1 MKQKLNKLEKYWV
14 MYDVGNSAFALLVS
28 TIIPIYFKN
37 MATENGVSA
46 ADSTAYLSYAISIS
60 TLIVAILGPVLGT
73 VADGKNRKKP
83 LFTLFMMVGVIGCAA
98 LALPKSA
105 MLFLVVFVITKVGF
119 SGSLIFYD
127 SMLVDVTTDERM
139 DDVSSQGYAWG
150 YIGSCVPF
158 VVSLA
163 LIFGADYIG
172 ISGTMATAIAFVIN
186 ALWWAVV
193 TIPLLKNYKQ
203 NYYVETRT
211 SGVTETVKRLG
222 SVCSEIKND
231 KKVFLFLIAFFFY
244 IDGVYTIIEMATSYG
259 KDVGISDTSLLLALL
274 LTQIVAFPCAII
286 FGRLAQKFDTARLIA
301 VCIGAYFLVAV
312 YALWLDAAWK
322 FWMMATFVGVFQGAI
337 QALSR
342 SYYARIIPKEKSSEY
357 FGIFDIFGKGASFMG
372 TMLMG
377 ISTQIFHTSKAGVI
391 VIAAMFVIGFVVFK
405 LQANAM
411 QHKEKDFA
419 QKNVRDEF
427 EAEDQN
433 DYYEDEDDYE
443 IGDMDFAEERF

>member
-37 MATENGVSA
+37 MATQNGISA

-83 LFTLFMMVGVIGCAA
+83 LFTLFMLIGVLGCAA

-158 VVSLA
+158 IASLA

-222 SVCSEIKND
+222 SVCGEIKNN
-231 KKVFLFLIAFFFY
+231 KKVFLFLVAFFFY

>member
-37 MATENGVSA
+37 MATQNGISA

-158 VVSLA
+158 IASLA

-203 NYYVETRT
+203 NYYVEIRT

-222 SVCSEIKND
+222 SVCGEIKNN
-231 KKVFLFLIAFFFY
+231 KKVFLFLVAFFFY

-274 LTQIVAFPCAII
+274 LTQIVAFPCAIL

-301 VCIGAYFLVAV
+301 VCIDAYFLVAV

-391 VIAAMFVIGFVVFK
+391 VIAAMFVIGSVVFK